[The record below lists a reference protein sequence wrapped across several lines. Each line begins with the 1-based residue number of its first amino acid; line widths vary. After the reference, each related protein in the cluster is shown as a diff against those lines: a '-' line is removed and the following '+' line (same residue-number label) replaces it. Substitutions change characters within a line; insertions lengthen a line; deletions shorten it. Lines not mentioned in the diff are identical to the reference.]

1 MVRSLVQLLLRLL
14 YRVRVRGTLEPHDRL
29 LIVANHQSLL
39 DGLMLGAFLPVKPVY
54 VVHTTIA
61 KKWYFAIGLR
71 YIRHLTVDT
80 TKALAMKAI
89 VSLVEEGTPVLIFPE
104 GRVTVT
110 GSLMKVYDGPAM
122 VAARTGAAV
131 APVRIEGL
139 VHSPFSRMSGGFPR
153 KLFPRVTITILP
165 PRRLEPAPA
174 PTPKLRRRIQAERLR
189 RMLQES
195 VIESRPP
202 RTLWPALLDA
212 AALHGR
218 RRKVIEDVREK
229 PESYRG
235 LVRASL
241 ALGRIVAK
249 LSQEGERVGVMLP
262 NLSTTVALLFGMW
275 TVRRIPAMLNFT
287 AGAQAME
294 AGCRVAGVR
303 TVITSRA
310 FLEKAR
316 LAETAARIGG
326 VRLVCLEDLRATFG
340 IRDKLW
346 LLLWAML
353 FPARAALWSRPDD
366 PAVVLFTSGS
376 EGTPKAVVLSHHGIL
391 TNVNQFDAVIE
402 FSSKDRFLSAL
413 PLFHA
418 FGLTVGAIA
427 PLIQGA
433 RVFLYPTPLHY
444 RLIPETVYDRESTV
458 LFATGT
464 FLAHYGRH
472 AHPYDFRTLR
482 IVLAGAEKLG
492 EDVRRLW
499 ADKFGIRILEG
510 YGATECSPCISV
522 NTPLAY
528 RAGTVGEL
536 FPGMDYRVTPVPGIE
551 EGGMLHLSGPNLMLG
566 YLRPDGT
573 VEPVRSELGPGW
585 YATGDIVSVDPE
597 TRFITILGRQKR
609 FAKVAGEM
617 VSLETAERIAAEASP
632 RFQHAAVTL
641 PQPGRGEMILLFSE
655 DAGLDRA
662 RLVEAARSLG
672 AAELAVPRRIL
683 HLPRLPLLGNGKKDY
698 VTLARMAADTLSGSP
713 AAVRNT

>member
-1 MVRSLVQLLLRLL
+1 MLRTLVQLLLRLL
-14 YRVRVRGTLEPHDRL
+14 YRVRVHGTLEPHDRL
-29 LIVANHQSLL
+29 LIIANHQSLL
-39 DGLMLGAFLPVKPVY
+39 DGILLGAFLPVKPVY
-54 VVHTTIA
+54 VVHTAIA
-61 KKWYFAIGLR
+61 RKWYFGIGLR
-71 YIRHLTVDT
+71 FIRHLTVDT

-89 VSLVEEGTPVLIFPE
+89 VGLVEEGTPVLIFPE

-110 GSLMKVYDGPAM
+110 GSMMKIYDGPAM

-131 APVRIEGL
+131 VPVRIEGL
-139 VHSPFSRMSGGFPR
+139 VYSWFSRMSGDFPR
-153 KLFPRVTITILP
+153 RFFPRVSITILP
-165 PRRLEPAPA
+165 ALRIEPAGA
-174 PTPKLRRRIQAERLR
+174 ATPKLRRRMQAERMR
-189 RMLQES
+189 RILQES
-195 VIESRPP
+195 VIESRAP
-202 RTLWPALLDA
+202 RALWPSLLDA

-218 RRKVIEDVREK
+218 RRTVIEDVREK
-229 PESYRG
+229 PETYG
-235 LVRASL
+235 NLIRASL
-241 ALGRIVAK
+241 ALGRIVSK
-249 LSQEGERVGVMLP
+249 LSIEGERIGVMLP

-275 TVRRIPAMLNFT
+275 SVRRVPAMLNFT

-303 TVITSRA
+303 TVLTSRA

-316 LAETAARIGG
+316 LSEVAARIGG
-326 VRLVCLEDLRATFG
+326 VRLVFLEDLRSSFG
-340 IRDKLW
+340 LRDKAW

-353 FPARAALWSRPDD
+353 FPARATLRSNPAD

-376 EGTPKAVVLSHHGIL
+376 EGAPKAVALSQHGIL
-391 TNVNQFDAVIE
+391 TNVNQFEAVID
-402 FSSKDRFLSAL
+402 FTSKDRFLSAL

-418 FGLTVGAIA
+418 FGLTVGAVA
-427 PLIQGA
+427 PLMHGA

-464 FLAHYGRH
+464 FLAHYGKH

-492 EDVRRLW
+492 EDVRQLW
-499 ADKFGIRILEG
+499 ADKFGVRILEG

-536 FPGMDYRVTPVPGIE
+536 FPGMDYRVAPVAGIE
-551 EGGMLHLSGPNLMLG
+551 NGGMLHLKGPNLMLG
-566 YLRPDGT
+566 YLRPDGGI
-573 VEPVRSELGPGW
+573 EPVRSELGPGW

-617 VSLETAERIAAEASP
+617 VSLEVVERIAAEASP
-632 RFQHAAVTL
+632 RFQHASAAV
-641 PQPGRGEMILLFSE
+641 PQPGRGELILLFSE
-655 DAGLDRA
+655 DAALDRA

-672 AAELAVPRRIL
+672 APELAVPRRIVY
-683 HLPRLPLLGNGKKDY
+683 LPRIPLLANGKKDY
-698 VTLARMAADTLSGSP
+698 VALNRMAVNAIPPSP
-713 AAVRNT
+713 SPVRSA